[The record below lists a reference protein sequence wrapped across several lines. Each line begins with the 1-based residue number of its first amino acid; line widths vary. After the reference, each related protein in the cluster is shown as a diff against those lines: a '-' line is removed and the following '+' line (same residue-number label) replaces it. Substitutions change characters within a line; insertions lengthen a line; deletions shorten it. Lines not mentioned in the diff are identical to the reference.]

1 MRFMACLTLL
11 INISHVWA
19 EGCSTVTIS
28 DERMT
33 GYCALTCAFN
43 CVHSFSKQEIMIGV
57 LNNKSFVAV
66 KSERHESFVYATLV
80 A

>member
-1 MRFMACLTLL
+1 MYGGQKVAVQLL
-11 INISHVWA
+11 S
-19 EGCSTVTIS
+19 VTNK
-28 DERMT
+28 RMT
-33 GYCALTCAFN
+33 EYCVLICTFN